1 MAASD
6 RDFEPVDVPDYTP
19 VTIVIHG
26 RIHSQ
31 TEWEAWDELVQNVE
45 RAAGD
50 RRLAS
55 LNMVVE

>member
-1 MAASD
+1 MSE
-6 RDFEPVDVPDYTP
+6 FESVDVPDYTP

-31 TEWEAWDELVQNVE
+31 AEWEAWDELVQNVE